1 MGRFLSEKRRIDAL
15 EDDFKKLMGMS
26 QAVEVK
32 LQNLTESDD
41 TIQAVQA
48 KLRNLDDMEKTVE
61 ERYDRLEQKKSIV
74 DVTTQ
79 GVDKNFQQ
87 LENLESRLETLDQE
101 LRDLPGQIE
110 SLESQVK
117 DLSAHKKDA
126 DQAMK
131 QVSQLDK
138 TLSDIEQ
145 RMQEL
150 QTAREWLA
158 RTETRLEEVGREAQ
172 EQVKLLG
179 TLLREDG
186 KAESKGKGDGA
197 PSMSARET
205 VIKLARQGWKVD
217 EIARQMK
224 VSRGE
229 VELILEL
236 AGKAT

>member
-1 MGRFLSEKRRIDAL
+1 
-15 EDDFKKLMGMS
+15 
-26 QAVEVK
+26 
-32 LQNLTESDD
+32 
-41 TIQAVQA
+41 
-48 KLRNLDDMEKTVE
+48 
-61 ERYDRLEQKKSIV
+61 
-74 DVTTQ
+74 
-79 GVDKNFQQ
+79 
-87 LENLESRLETLDQE
+87 
-101 LRDLPGQIE
+101 
-110 SLESQVK
+110 
-117 DLSAHKKDA
+117 
-126 DQAMK
+126 MK
-131 QVSQLDK
+131 QVSQLDD
-138 TLSDIEQ
+138 TLADIEA

-186 KAESKGKGDGA
+186 KSGGKGRAGDGA
-197 PSMSARET
+197 PSVSARET